1 MIHTLQNLVRS
12 TDARMAQFYLSLRQ
26 ERDGLLI
33 FLFHCIFRDE
43 AEINR
48 NLLDPLDR
56 ITVDHLRKLIEY
68 YLEHGYTF
76 VGPDHLLHGL
86 PRKGKFAMLTFD
98 DGYYNNTLA
107 LPLLEQYKVPAIF
120 FIATN
125 YILQQKSYWW
135 DALWRVRKAQGASD
149 KLINRDTL
157 SYKDRRNSEIE
168 QSLIERFGADVLKP
182 HGDIDR
188 PMNADELRDFANQPY
203 VYLGNHTADHAILTN
218 YAQREVRREVENCQ
232 RVLTEITSQTPTAI
246 AYCNGNFNKD
256 VIATCRAAGL
266 KLGFTIRPRKNV
278 LPLTADNGDLM
289 RLNRFVPHTESPIA
303 QQCRTYRSDI
313 QFYSPLRAAYLKLAR
328 GQNA

>member
-1 MIHTLQNLVRS
+1 
-12 TDARMAQFYLSLRQ
+12 
-26 ERDGLLI
+26 
-33 FLFHCIFRDE
+33 
-43 AEINR
+43 
-48 NLLDPLDR
+48 
-56 ITVDHLRKLIEY
+56 
-68 YLEHGYTF
+68 
-76 VGPDHLLHGL
+76 
-86 PRKGKFAMLTFD
+86 
-98 DGYYNNTLA
+98 
-107 LPLLEQYKVPAIF
+107 
-120 FIATN
+120 
-125 YILQQKSYWW
+125 
-135 DALWRVRKAQGASD
+135 
-149 KLINRDTL
+149 
-157 SYKDRRNSEIE
+157 
-168 QSLIERFGADVLKP
+168 
-182 HGDIDR
+182 
-188 PMNADELRDFANQPY
+188 MNADELRDFANQPY

>member
-168 QSLIERFGADVLKP
+168 QSLIERFGADVLK
-182 HGDIDR
+182 R
-188 PMNADELRDFANQPY
+188 
-203 VYLGNHTADHAILTN
+203 
-218 YAQREVRREVENCQ
+218 
-232 RVLTEITSQTPTAI
+232 TAI
-246 AYCNGNFNKD
+246 S
-256 VIATCRAAGL
+256 
-266 KLGFTIRPRKNV
+266 
-278 LPLTADNGDLM
+278 TA
-289 RLNRFVPHTESPIA
+289 
-303 QQCRTYRSDI
+303 Q
-313 QFYSPLRAAYLKLAR
+313 
-328 GQNA
+328 